1 MKLEEH
7 IMLWNHTAVK
17 ILDIRH
23 VIMNPGE
30 LLDAYLLPASS
41 FIYGVRGSASLHL
54 DSTRHEARQFHVL
67 HGGKGMRLDIE
78 AKEEFEY
85 YLLFYRAV
93 YAFPVRKELVRLM
106 EQHNPFTLQY
116 AFRPEEPVP
125 LLRYLIL
132 MEKIWEGAKS
142 LDRLHIKGLF
152 YQFIH
157 ELLRQLETQG
167 IRTRKPDLVSQAIRY
182 IDAYYQE
189 SLTLELI
196 ADKLNYSPRH
206 LSMRFKEQTGA
217 SPIHYL
223 IQVRVNHAIE
233 LLLGTDATLQEIAHA
248 VGYSD
253 VYYFSRIFKKN
264 IGLSPIRFQ
273 KAERQRRLSEDHPFK
288 MTGLSIGTGGIGR
301 YIDNGD
307 DNHYQYKHGGSI
319 RMRINSKSG
328 LAVSLLLSITLLLG
342 ACSTGG
348 TNSGTAN
355 GGATPSSGNASVTMA
370 SEQNTK
376 GTAHE
381 SNQASEAQTR
391 IVSTEMGDVE
401 IPANPKRVVVLY
413 LLGDLVAMGI
423 KPVGVSDVFEGA
435 AFEKELEGVEML
447 GTWFEPNPEAVMSL
461 NPDLIIVPSLET
473 YNKLKQI
480 APTVYVP
487 YEKMTTE
494 ERLTLLSKTFGKEQ
508 EVQTLLANFNKK
520 VEESKEKLAA
530 AGLTDKTVTI
540 IEGSKKEMFVIMN
553 KQYGRGSQI
562 IYEYLGMKAPEI
574 VQKKMDVATEASS
587 GYSVSMEV
595 LSDYIGDYVFRS
607 SYKGMDDLTGN
618 AIWNSIP
625 AIKENR
631 LIEISF
637 NLFYYNDIY
646 SIDKQ
651 LDFIMENLLA
661 SAPKN

>member
-7 IMLWNHTAVK
+7 IMLWNHAAVK
-17 ILDIRH
+17 IMDIRH

-30 LLDAYLLPASS
+30 LLNAYLLPASS

-54 DSTRHEARQFHVL
+54 DGTRHEARQFHVL

-78 AKEEFEY
+78 AREEFEY

-93 YAFPVRKELVRLM
+93 YAFPIRKELVRMM
-106 EQHNPFTLQY
+106 ERHNPFTLQY
-116 AFRPEEPVP
+116 AFRPDEPLP
-125 LLRYLIL
+125 LLRYLTL

-253 VYYFSRIFKKN
+253 VYYFSRIFKKY
-264 IGLSPIRFQ
+264 IGLSPVRFQ
-273 KAERQRRLSEDHPFK
+273 KAERQRRLSEDHPFR

-307 DNHYQYKHGGSI
+307 DNHYQYKRGGSI

-348 TNSGTAN
+348 TNSGTTN
-355 GGATPSSGNASVTMA
+355 GGANASSGNTSVTTA

-376 GTAHE
+376 GTANE
-381 SNQASEAQTR
+381 SNQANEAQTR
-391 IVSTEMGDVE
+391 TVSTEMGDVE

-423 KPVGVSDVFEGA
+423 KPIGVSDVFEGA
-435 AFEKELEGVEML
+435 AFEKELEGVETL
-447 GTWFEPNPEAVMSL
+447 GTWFEPNPEAVMAL
-461 NPDLIIVPSLET
+461 NPDLIIVPSVET

-487 YEKMTTE
+487 YEKMNTE

-508 EVQTLLANFNKK
+508 EVQTLLTNFNKK

-530 AGLTDKTVTI
+530 VGLNNKTVTI
-540 IEGSKKEMFVIMN
+540 IEGGKKEMYVIAS

-574 VQKKMDVATEASS
+574 VQKKIDVATGAT
-587 GYSVSMEV
+587 GDSVSMEV

-625 AIKENR
+625 AIKEGR

-651 LDFIMENLLA
+651 LDFMMEHLL
-661 SAPKN
+661 STAPKS